1 VQLTRKIRVYPTKDQ
16 ERTLWVLSEQCRL
29 LYNFALDERKDV
41 WEHDQKPITYNEQQN
56 KLPAIKKEFPNYTQV
71 NSKVLQMVLRT
82 LDANY
87 RSFFALIKQDPSART
102 PKFRGKRY
110 FFTLKFN
117 QSGYK
122 MGDKTITLSHKVPE
136 SGALCFDIPDI
147 FTFTKVKQVDVFQ
160 DDGKWYLS
168 IVDEI
173 VPPKYQDNGLYQAW
187 DLGITKQ
194 TGVNV
199 QGKFT
204 EIRNIR
210 PDKYWSKPVS
220 ELMSRRDHCKVNS
233 NGRKLYNNLKRKCER
248 KCRNQ
253 IKDFQHKASLM
264 IVRNTKANTIV
275 VGDLDVKRMPKSR
288 QTNRGL
294 NRSTQGTGYLARF
307 IEFLTYKAERAG
319 KKVIEISERNSTQQC
334 CRCGKLHK
342 MTLKDRVMNC
352 DCGNLIDRDRNSS
365 VNIMGKFLSQN
376 ALWTGYQ
383 QFAGNMRKTGL
394 DISSTLA

>member
-1 VQLTRKIRVYPTKDQ
+1 
-16 ERTLWVLSEQCRL
+16 
-29 LYNFALDERKDV
+29 LDERKDA
-41 WEHDQKPITYNEQQN
+41 WEHDQKSITYNEQQN
-56 KLPAIKKEFPNYTQV
+56 KLPGIKKEFPNYNQV

-87 RSFFALIKQDPSART
+87 RSFFALIKQDPNART
-102 PKFRGKRY
+102 PKFRGKKY

-122 MGDKTITLSHKVPE
+122 VEDKTITLSHKVPDA
-136 SGALCFDIPDI
+136 SALRFDITDI
-147 FTFTKVKQVDVFQ
+147 FTFTKIKQVDIFQ
-160 DDGKWYLS
+160 DEDKWYLA

-194 TGVNV
+194 TGVNM

-220 ELMSRRDHCKVNS
+220 ELMSRRDHCKRNS
-233 NGRKLYNNLKRKCER
+233 NGRKFYNNLKRKCER
-248 KCRNQ
+248 KCQNQ

-264 IVRNTKANTIV
+264 IIQNTKANTIV

-288 QTNRGL
+288 QANRGL

-307 IEFLTYKAERAG
+307 TGFLTYKAERVG

-334 CRCGKLHK
+334 CQCGKFNK
-342 MTLKDRVMNC
+342 MTLKDRVMEC
-352 DCGNLIDRDRNSS
+352 DCGNILDRDRNSS
-365 VNIMGKFLSQN
+365 VNIMVKFLSQN